1 MRAQPTL
8 CTRLL
13 PAVLLS
19 VLLVASAQAEIIVIV
34 SAKNPVRSLSNE
46 QAVDLFLG
54 KNNDFPNGSKAVP
67 LDQNEGAGIRDSF
80 YRKTTGK
87 GPAQMNAHWARM
99 LFTGRAQP
107 PVAVGDSEAVKKLV
121 AADASLIGYIDREAL
136 DSSVRAVLSI
146 H

>member
-1 MRAQPTL
+1 MKTLPTL
-8 CTRLL
+8 LARLIL
-13 PAVLLS
+13 PLPLL
-19 VLLVASAQAEIIVIV
+19 LALPLPLRAEIIVIV
-34 SAKNPVRSLSNE
+34 SVKNPVRALSNE

-67 LDQNEGAGIRDSF
+67 LDQSEGAGIRDSF

>member
-1 MRAQPTL
+1 MKALPSL
-8 CTRLL
+8 LACLILPVLLAL
-13 PAVLLS
+13 PAR
-19 VLLVASAQAEIIVIV
+19 ADIIVIV

-54 KNNDFPNGSKAVP
+54 KNNDFPNGAKAVP
-67 LDQNEGAGIRDSF
+67 LDQSEGAGIRDSF

>member
-1 MRAQPTL
+1 MKALPTL
-8 CTRLL
+8 LASLILPLL
-13 PAVLLS
+13 LALP
-19 VLLVASAQAEIIVIV
+19 AQAEIIVIV
-34 SAKNPVRSLSNE
+34 SAKNPVRTLSNE

-54 KNNDFPNGSKAVP
+54 KSNNFPNGSKAVP
-67 LDQNEGAGIRDSF
+67 LDQAEGAGIRDSF

-107 PVAVGDSEAVKKLV
+107 PVAVSDSEAVKKLV
-121 AADASLIGYIDREAL
+121 AADASLIGYIDRDAL
-136 DSSVRAVLSI
+136 DSSVRAVLSL

>member
-1 MRAQPTL
+1 MKALPSL
-8 CTRLL
+8 LACLFLPLLLAL
-13 PAVLLS
+13 PAR
-19 VLLVASAQAEIIVIV
+19 AEIVVIV

-46 QAVDLFLG
+46 QALDLFLG

-67 LDQNEGAGIRDSF
+67 LDQSEGAGIRDSF

>member
-1 MRAQPTL
+1 MKALPTL
-8 CTRLL
+8 LACLTLPMLL
-13 PAVLLS
+13 ALP
-19 VLLVASAQAEIIVIV
+19 AQAEIIVIV
-34 SAKNPVRSLSNE
+34 SAKNPVRTLSNE

-54 KNNDFPNGSKAVP
+54 KSNDFPNGSRAVP
-67 LDQNEGAGIRDSF
+67 LDQVEGAGIRDSF

-121 AADASLIGYIDREAL
+121 AADASLIGYIDRDAL